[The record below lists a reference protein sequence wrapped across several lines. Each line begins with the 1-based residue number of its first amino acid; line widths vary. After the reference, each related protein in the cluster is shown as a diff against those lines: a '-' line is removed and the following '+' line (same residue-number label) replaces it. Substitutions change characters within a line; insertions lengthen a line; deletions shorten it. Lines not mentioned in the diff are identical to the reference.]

1 MQSNEEPFNIWHYK
15 PWWCQPWSII
25 LTGVVLIGGSWVLL
39 HRIWVTALIAIPIL
53 IWMGFFILLYPRAI
67 AAYLKQE
74 AASQNWSLGTDDQAD
89 QKAENP

>member
-1 MQSNEEPFNIWHYK
+1 MKVQSNEEPFNIWHYK

-39 HRIWVTALIAIPIL
+39 HRIWVTVLVAVPIL
-53 IWMGFFILLYPRAI
+53 IWMGFFVLLYPQAM

-74 AASQNWSLGTDDQAD
+74 ASNQNRDLGADDQTD
-89 QKAENP
+89 